1 MKKYILFFLLIGLT
15 LGFTSCSNDDP
26 NNESIFPTAPLK
38 RNNFESWLLKN
49 YTYPYNVQF
58 LYKLQDIET
67 DMKYHLVPADSTKSA
82 KLAMI
87 VKYMW
92 FESYDEVVGQD
103 FTKTNVPRIINLVG
117 SPAYNSEGT
126 MVLGTAEGGLKV
138 TLYMVNWLTDDMLH
152 SYSDLNTYYFHTM
165 HHEFTHIL
173 NQKKP
178 YDPAFNLI
186 TESGYVSGDWYM
198 MADSTAHKK
207 GFVTPYAM
215 NEPLE
220 DFAEMNSIYITS
232 SQKQWDAILA
242 DAGTDG
248 AKLINAKLIILRNY
262 FKRSWNIDID
272 EMRSTIMRRAANM
285 KNLDLEHLN

>member
-1 MKKYILFFLLIGLT
+1 MKKNILFFLLVALT
-15 LGFTSCSNDDP
+15 LGFTSCSSDDP
-26 NNESIFPTAPLK
+26 SNETIFPTTSPT
-38 RNNFESWLLKN
+38 RDSFESWLLKN
-49 YTYPYNVQF
+49 YTYPYNIQF
-58 LYKLQDIET
+58 LYKLEDIET
-67 DMKYHLVPADSTKSA
+67 DMKYHLVPADSAKAA
-82 KLAMI
+82 KLAII

-92 FESYDEVVGQD
+92 LESYDEVAGQT

-178 YDPAFNLI
+178 YDTSFNLI
-186 TESGYVSGDWYM
+186 TESGYVSGDWYLI
-198 MADSTAHKK
+198 ADSTAHKQ

-220 DFAEMNSIYITS
+220 DFAEMNSVYITS
-232 SQKQWDAILA
+232 SQDQWNAILA
-242 DAGTDG
+242 DAGTNG
-248 AKLINAKLIILRNY
+248 AKLINAKLDILRNY
-262 FKRSWNIDID
+262 FKNSWNIDID
-272 EMRSTIMRRAANM
+272 EMRSTIMRRASSM